1 MGVVMTMLSLGLF
14 MAISTANDAL
24 AKYGCK
30 GMDAKYFRDHIEEAR
45 SHFSQQ
51 KPNWS
56 GKVDETPGIICR
68 TDAHIYVDAKPEFN
82 NVGFHW
88 TIAIDR
94 KTGKISIIE
103 GI

>member
-1 MGVVMTMLSLGLF
+1 
-14 MAISTANDAL
+14 
-24 AKYGCK
+24 
-30 GMDAKYFRDHIEEAR
+30 MDAKYFRDHIEEAR
-45 SHFSQQ
+45 SYFSQQ

-94 KTGKISIIE
+94 KTGKMSIIE